1 MNYPDLLP
9 LTSFLIC
16 AGISFLALFR
26 RRWNPTALAFSLGMA
41 SLAFT
46 EFINFLVLRAMSIE
60 KMLLLKQLSLLGEML
75 FVGNFL
81 LFSIFFAK
89 EDIKTALQKWKW
101 VIPPVYILPGIL
113 LVLSF
118 TMHQITATGDL
129 RIIQFGYIAKYFH
142 ILLLL
147 IVVLNLVNLENTF
160 RSSSGLERWKIK
172 FMIFGVGSILSI
184 YVYILSQRL
193 LYNAIDVNNI
203 YIMSAVIIVAN
214 LLISH
219 SIIRNRIVDGDIYVS
234 RKIIYSSFSL
244 LAIGLYSIIIALSAQ
259 ILASFNTY
267 KDIKVGIL
275 LIFFAVLL
283 LIIVFYKE
291 SFRRKAKAFINRNF
305 KKSKYVYQDEWLLI
319 STELSAKSSTEEI
332 CESFLNVLSE
342 RIFVKHASLWLID
355 EGQKRFSMV
364 DSRNLGK
371 RLLKIDLN
379 DKIISYLFNKN
390 HPISKSEIIGNKA
403 LSPVSPEIEILLD
416 EMNTELFVP
425 LIIGDT
431 WVGLLTMG
439 KIQTGEIYD
448 EIEDYGLLKA
458 AAAHAA
464 SAIKSAR
471 LFEEKMKSHEL
482 ETFHRLSSFIMHD
495 LKNTTSTLS
504 MVAQNAEK
512 HLNNPEFQKDALKTI
527 SHAVSKM
534 EKMIGSLSD
543 PPDRLSLQFCD
554 ADLNDLVNDAVDEF
568 SADGFADLKIEK
580 QFGRLPRIKADV
592 EEIYKV
598 VHNLLLNAY
607 EASDRSGDSPV
618 HVSTEANDD
627 QVVFRVSDNGI
638 GMQPEFIE
646 NSLFQQFKSTKKHG
660 LGIGLYQCKT
670 IVEAHGGLIKVESE
684 PGKGSTFSVYL
695 PIL

>member
-1 MNYPDLLP
+1 
-9 LTSFLIC
+9 
-16 AGISFLALFR
+16 
-26 RRWNPTALAFSLGMA
+26 
-41 SLAFT
+41 
-46 EFINFLVLRAMSIE
+46 
-60 KMLLLKQLSLLGEML
+60 
-75 FVGNFL
+75 
-81 LFSIFFAK
+81 
-89 EDIKTALQKWKW
+89 
-101 VIPPVYILPGIL
+101 
-113 LVLSF
+113 
-118 TMHQITATGDL
+118 
-129 RIIQFGYIAKYFH
+129 
-142 ILLLL
+142 
-147 IVVLNLVNLENTF
+147 
-160 RSSSGLERWKIK
+160 
-172 FMIFGVGSILSI
+172 
-184 YVYILSQRL
+184 
-193 LYNAIDVNNI
+193 
-203 YIMSAVIIVAN
+203 
-214 LLISH
+214 
-219 SIIRNRIVDGDIYVS
+219 
-234 RKIIYSSFSL
+234 
-244 LAIGLYSIIIALSAQ
+244 
-259 ILASFNTY
+259 
-267 KDIKVGIL
+267 
-275 LIFFAVLL
+275 
-283 LIIVFYKE
+283 
-291 SFRRKAKAFINRNF
+291 
-305 KKSKYVYQDEWLLI
+305 
-319 STELSAKSSTEEI
+319 
-332 CESFLNVLSE
+332 
-342 RIFVKHASLWLID
+342 
-355 EGQKRFSMV
+355 
-364 DSRNLGK
+364 
-371 RLLKIDLN
+371 
-379 DKIISYLFNKN
+379 LFNKN

-543 PPDRLSLQFCD
+543 PPDRLSLQFRD

-607 EASDRSGDSPV
+607 EASDRSSDSPV

-638 GMQPEFIE
+638 GMQQEFIE
-646 NSLFQQFKSTKKHG
+646 NSLFQQFKSTKKQG